1 MKFRLLLLSA
11 LLASAESAHI
21 KTKVVI
27 LGAGASGISAAKSLS
42 NAGMQDYVI
51 VDAQSFIGGK
61 PWTEALEKSSS
72 DDGAVYYR

>member
-1 MKFRLLLLSA
+1 MLLISV
-11 LLASAESAHI
+11 ESKQI

-42 NAGMQDYVI
+42 KAGMQDYVI

-61 PWTEALEKSSS
+61 LLI
-72 DDGAVYYR
+72 DGRFIAIESWWAV